1 MAEGGSYVG
10 EWKEDLPNGKGT
22 LTKPDGSRYIGN
34 FRNGKP
40 AGQGLLVSPDGKETT
55 VNM

>member
-1 MAEGGSYVG
+1 VG
-10 EWKEDLPNGKGT
+10 EWQADLPHGQGT
-22 LTKPDGSRYIGN
+22 LTKADGSKYIGR

-40 AGQGLLVSPDGKETT
+40 AGQGLLVNPDGTETT